1 MSNEVNIAFL
11 ANLIDKIIISL
22 GRPSVQIQ
30 LLVLIASLL
39 LAWLLSYGLR
49 SWLKKEFLRAVEL
62 DLSQQKPFY
71 WNYGLTL
78 IRYLLSPLF
87 SLLAVSLAKYL
98 FFSQG
103 WLAGILSA
111 FISLLWTFLIYR
123 LGLTWLYAVF
133 SPASVRRYHYRLL
146 APLFALFV
154 AHQILSQFTD
164 LNQLARVVV
173 INLFE
178 NPITLG
184 AVFLATVG
192 LYLWIDGVLGFQDA
206 LFQAIV
212 KWTRVEAGVVQACLT
227 LIRYGL
233 IGFGIIVVFSYMGF
247 DSTTFAAI
255 SGGLSVGIG
264 FGLREMIGNF
274 ISGITLLFE
283 KALKPGDF
291 ISVDGEI
298 SEVKR
303 LTIRATTVRTFDNIE
318 KIVPNQDFFTSSVI
332 TYTGSDRVVRL
343 LIPVGVSYK
352 SDPEEVIE
360 ILLNVAKEHP
370 KVLREPKSVVF
381 LIGFGDSSIN
391 FELAVWLNNP
401 AFLKPVTSDLN
412 RSIWKAFAEH
422 EIEIPFPQ
430 RDLHIRSDK

>member
-1 MSNEVNIAFL
+1 MSDEVNIVFL
-11 ANLIDKIIISL
+11 GNLLDKIIISL

-30 LLVLIASLL
+30 LLALIVSLL
-39 LAWLLSYGLR
+39 FAWLLSYRLQSCLR
-49 SWLKKEFLRAVEL
+49 KRFKGATQLNLTEHKQS
-62 DLSQQKPFY
+62 Y
-71 WNYGLTL
+71 WHYLLNL
-78 IRYLLSPLF
+78 IRYLLSPALSLVAVTVIRNLF
-87 SLLAVSLAKYL
+87 LL
-98 FFSQG
+98 QG

-123 LGLTWLYAVF
+123 FCLGWSYTAF

-154 AHQILSQFTD
+154 ASQILSHFTD
-164 LNQLARVVV
+164 LDRLARVVV

-332 TYTGSDRVVRL
+332 TYTGSDRVVRR

-360 ILLNVAKEHP
+360 ILLNVAKGHP
-370 KVLREPKSVVF
+370 KVLTEPEPVVF
-381 LIGFGDSSIN
+381 LIGFGDSSID

-401 AFLKPVTSDLN
+401 APLKSVTSDLN